1 MRLTRA
7 QRHLLDEGTH
17 AQRKAMEILLTVGCL
32 ADAPRL
38 VPITSAHVSGASYKM
53 IGDPGL
59 EFLEDFAQSARV
71 SVPTTV
77 NPLGTDLAQ
86 WQALGIPPEFAE
98 KQARIAR
105 AYETMAV
112 RPTFSCTPYLLGV
125 RPASGEHVAWAESSA
140 VCFANSVLGART
152 NREGGPAALAAAIV
166 GATPE
171 YGLHLD
177 GGREPTVIVNVQ
189 TKPRGVDYSLIGLVA
204 GERVGDG
211 LPFFRGFRG
220 TEEDLKWLGASLAS
234 SGACG
239 MFHLEGVTPEAR
251 GARVKGLKSIA
262 ITRDDL
268 IAAKRAH
275 SDGTEA
281 DLIGLGSPQ
290 LSANELQTIARL
302 IDRTP
307 PRIPVWV
314 FTSRIVRDA
323 NSEAVG
329 LIERH
334 GGRVLADTCLE
345 VTLLEHRFGT
355 VATPS
360 GKGAY
365 YLPSLC
371 KQKVIF
377 DDVATL
383 LERYA

>member
-1 MRLTRA
+1 
-7 QRHLLDEGTH
+7 
-17 AQRKAMEILLTVGCL
+17 MEILRAVGRL

-38 VPITSAHVSGASYKM
+38 VPITSAHVSGASYKV

-86 WQALGIPPEFAE
+86 WQALGIPATFAE
-98 KQARIAR
+98 KQGRIAR
-105 AYETMAV
+105 AYEAMGV
-112 RPTFSCTPYLLGV
+112 RPTYSCTPYLLGV
-125 RPASGEHVAWAESSA
+125 GPAFGEHIAWAESSA

-171 YGLHLD
+171 YGLHTE
-177 GGREPTVIVNVQ
+177 GGREPTVIVTVRA
-189 TKPRGVDYSLIGLVA
+189 KPRGIDYS
-204 GERVGDG
+204 
-211 LPFFRGFRG
+211 
-220 TEEDLKWLGASLAS
+220 
-234 SGACG
+234 
-239 MFHLEGVTPEAR
+239 
-251 GARVKGLKSIA
+251 
-262 ITRDDL
+262 
-268 IAAKRAH
+268 
-275 SDGTEA
+275 
-281 DLIGLGSPQ
+281 LIGLGSPQ
-290 LSANELQTIARL
+290 LSTEELQAIARL

-307 PRIPVWV
+307 PRIPVWI
-314 FTSRIVRDA
+314 FTSRLVREA
-323 NSEAVG
+323 NPEAVG
-329 LIERH
+329 IVERH

-371 KQKVIF
+371 KQKVIL
-377 DDVATL
+377 DDIDRL